1 MCRKFRKL
9 WTSGFLRYASGQT
22 DRQTYRYSDKHADH
36 NHHRRHHH
44 IYSSQQNSTSDTDTE
59 AVKHKMPIN
68 AGCLYNLNHII
79 QLYKVEN
86 KVKYKQ
92 YNYKAPK

>member
-1 MCRKFRKL
+1 
-9 WTSGFLRYASGQT
+9 
-22 DRQTYRYSDKHADH
+22 
-36 NHHRRHHH
+36 
-44 IYSSQQNSTSDTDTE
+44 
-59 AVKHKMPIN
+59 MPIN